1 MTSSSSFCYQPWTGI
16 DIDNSGSIRPC
27 CKFNTKIAEDWE
39 GYNINNMSIDDYKK
53 SNGLAKLK
61 ESFVSGQKPAAC
73 ERCWKDEAANYPSKR
88 TMDGERWKKEFNDFN
103 LTASNTLLLTLPLG
117 NICNLKC
124 RICSPNSSSSWKKE
138 FQDIYNIKYK
148 VADWA
153 NNDFVWQSLLEMT
166 DDILELHL
174 HGGEPF
180 LYDNEKH
187 LEILNK
193 ISNSPNASKIRLH
206 YNTNGTVFPDQ
217 KYWDA
222 FDKIGWV
229 DIQPSID
236 DIGARFEY
244 NRKNA
249 KWDEVKENLIKYRDY
264 INIRPNMQLSI
275 STTVSVFTIYYLDEM
290 FTYFMDNKLP
300 KPWLGKLSKPEYYRC
315 SIFPSE
321 HKEIIKNKLLS
332 SSHEDLQNISQWLND
347 DDSVLLDKFRENIK
361 LHDAYRKESF
371 KQVFP
376 EIYSWLF

>member
-1 MTSSSSFCYQPWTGI
+1 MTSSFCHQPWTGL
-16 DIDNSGSIRPC
+16 DIDNSGTIRPC
-27 CKFNTKIAEDWE
+27 CKFNTKIAEGWE

-53 SNGLAKLK
+53 SSGLENLK
-61 ESFVSGQKPAAC
+61 ESFLSDQKPTAC

-88 TMDGERWKKEFNDFN
+88 TMDGKRWKKEFDEVD
-103 LTASNTLLLTLPLG
+103 LTVSKTLLLTLPLG

-138 FQDIYNIKYK
+138 FQDIYNIRYK
-148 VADWA
+148 ATDWA
-153 NNDFVWQSLLEMT
+153 NDDAVWQSLLAMT
-166 DDILELHL
+166 GDILELHL

-187 LEILNK
+187 LEILDK

-217 KYWDA
+217 KYWDV
-222 FDKIGWV
+222 FDKLGWV

-236 DIGARFEY
+236 DIGTRFEY

-264 INIRPNMQLSI
+264 INARPNMQLSI

-290 FTYFMDNKLP
+290 FTYFAENNLP

-321 HKEIIKNKLLS
+321 YKEIIKNKLLS
-332 SSHEDLQNISQWLND
+332 SSHEDLQNISQWLSD
-347 DDSVLLDKFRENIK
+347 DDSALLDNFRDNIK

-371 KQVFP
+371 EQIFP